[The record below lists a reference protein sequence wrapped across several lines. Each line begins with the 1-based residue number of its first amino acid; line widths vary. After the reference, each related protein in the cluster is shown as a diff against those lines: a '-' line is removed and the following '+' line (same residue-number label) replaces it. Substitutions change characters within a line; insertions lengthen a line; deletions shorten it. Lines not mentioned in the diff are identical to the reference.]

1 MKIKTNQEIS
11 KGYLSNNLKAKNV
24 ISYLCTQ
31 GFTTEKEINKTSLSE
46 LNFNGQKIEN
56 VSIGSNYIN
65 INFKK

>member
-24 ISYLCTQ
+24 IAYLVKN
-31 GFTTEKEINKTSLSE
+31 GFTTKKEIEKTALSE
-46 LNFNGQKIEN
+46 LDYQGQKIDN
-56 VSIGSNYIN
+56 VSLNSNYII